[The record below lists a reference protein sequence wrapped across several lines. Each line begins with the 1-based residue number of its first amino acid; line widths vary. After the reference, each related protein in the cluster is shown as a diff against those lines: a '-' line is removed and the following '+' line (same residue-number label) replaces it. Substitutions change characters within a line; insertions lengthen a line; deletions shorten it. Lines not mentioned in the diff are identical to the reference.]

1 MKKKIKTFL
10 KKKSPY
16 YIANIFLISII
27 LFIGIMYSI
36 GIFNNK
42 YKEIKEQS
50 KYYNEE
56 YFFNNIN
63 TNINTENIS
72 KLSSSTITE
81 ILNSTAS
88 SSNLNIIQNED
99 TNNDSIILKTGYY
112 LQIKNSCDAG
122 YAGSCVRAR
131 VCPSLSCP
139 AEISLRDGIVLKTDG
154 KITYA
159 DGINWYHIVFDEWV
173 RYPER
178 LTKDLYISSEYV
190 DLIQGYKAY
199 YKKNE
204 EIKNISNK
212 KIIVNLTE
220 QKLYAYAGDKLFM
233 ETNVSSGLE
242 DLPTPRGTFHIYEK
256 TPSRYMQG
264 PLPNISDQYYDLPGV
279 PWTMYFT
286 VGGAALHGA
295 YWHNNF
301 GKEWSHGCVNLR
313 TGDSEKLYNWAPMGT
328 TVIVK
333 D

>member
-1 MKKKIKTFL
+1 MKKKIK
-10 KKKSPY
+10 KIIENKSQY
-16 YIANIFLISII
+16 YITNIVLVLLLIIFVI
-27 LFIGIMYSI
+27 LFLVNIKSDKLNSNKNTD
-36 GIFNNK
+36 NNA
-42 YKEIKEQS
+42 IS
-50 KYYNEE
+50 T
-56 YFFNNIN
+56 N
-63 TNINTENIS
+63 TISTSENAS
-72 KLSSSTITE
+72 TTLLSTSTE
-81 ILNSTAS
+81 ILNPNIDPTS
-88 SSNLNIIQNED
+88 SSLSIVKNED
-99 TNNDSIILKTGYY
+99 TNNDSIILKTGLYVE
-112 LQIKNSCDAG
+112 IKDSCDAA
-122 YAGSCVRAR
+122 YTGSCVRAR

-154 KITYA
+154 VLTYA

-173 RYPER
+173 RYPDR
-178 LTKDLYISSEYV
+178 LTKDLYVSSQYV
-190 DLIQGYKAY
+190 NLTQSYKAS
-199 YKKNE
+199 YKKGE
-204 EIKNISNK
+204 TIKNLTDK

-220 QKLYAYAGDKLFM
+220 QKLYAYEGDELFM
-233 ETNVSSGLE
+233 ETSVSSGLE

-301 GKEWSHGCVNLR
+301 GKEWSHGCVNLP
-313 TGDSEKLYNWAPMGT
+313 TLDAKKLYDWAPMGT